1 MSLRCANWEPL
12 LRSTS
17 GVLAGKCQPYASL
30 GRTIL
35 SLRPMAG
42 YMQTVLIGCRMWSGR
57 PEGSRSPSRQENP
70 PQDPI
75 GEPADSRNKILCRS
89 YTPSL
94 ARSNERSMDLAE
106 ESTAANSRSRRCRKS
121 IAAAPSVRSL
131 GSWNSACILDR
142 WRGEWRA
149 RVRTS
154 VRSNRSGLVRQPSI

>member
-42 YMQTVLIGCRMWSGR
+42 FVQTVLIGCRMWSGR

-75 GEPADSRNKILCRS
+75 GEPADSRNEILCRS

-106 ESTAANSRSRRCRKS
+106 ESTAANSRSRRCR
-121 IAAAPSVRSL
+121 RSSGRTIGEVARQLELSLHL
-131 GSWNSACILDR
+131 GSMA
-142 WRGEWRA
+142 WRWRA